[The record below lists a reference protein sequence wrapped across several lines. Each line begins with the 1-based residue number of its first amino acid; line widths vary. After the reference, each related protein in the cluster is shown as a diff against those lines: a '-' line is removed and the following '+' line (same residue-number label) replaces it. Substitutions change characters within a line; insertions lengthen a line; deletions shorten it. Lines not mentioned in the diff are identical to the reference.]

1 MTILPQATKI
11 EVCNTEVVSEYHELN
26 RAWWDQAAPLHVE
39 SPLYDLEAF
48 RAGEN
53 ALRPFEPEELGDV
66 EGLDLLH
73 LQCHIGTDTLSW
85 ARLGARVTGYDLSPQ
100 SLAAARLLAAQ
111 LDIDATFVEGELY
124 DAPRILDGNTFDVV
138 YTGIGALNW
147 LPDIQAW
154 AKVVASLIKPGGRL
168 YLVEFHPILNLTNT
182 DAIELDASWHYFHR
196 PEGMTFTDSYDYAG
210 GTQTPEALTTME
222 WSHDLGSI
230 LTAVLDAG
238 LIIDMFHEHGEIS
251 YERWSELERLGEAKR
266 WKIPQGMPQL
276 PLEFSLIAR
285 KPN

>member
-1 MTILPQATKI
+1 MSAYY
-11 EVCNTEVVSEYHELN
+11 EVN

-39 SPLYDLEAF
+39 SPLYDLDSF
-48 RAGEN
+48 RAGES
-53 ALRPFEPEELGDV
+53 ALRPFESEELGDV
-66 EGLDLLH
+66 EGLELLH

-100 SLAAARLLAAQ
+100 SLEAARLLASQIGVEAE
-111 LDIDATFVEGELY
+111 FVEGEFYESPQMLNG
-124 DAPRILDGNTFDVV
+124 RTFDVV

-168 YLVEFHPILNLTNT
+168 YLVEFHPILNLINT
-182 DAIELDASWHYFHR
+182 DAIALDASWHYFHQ
-196 PEGMTFTDSYDYAG
+196 PEGMTFTDDYDYAG
-210 GTQTPEALTTME
+210 GSQAPEALATVE

-230 LTAVLDAG
+230 MTAILDAG
-238 LIIDMFHEHGEIS
+238 LMVEMFHEHGEIS
-251 YERWSELERLGEAKR
+251 YERWAGLEQVGDAKR
-266 WKIPQGMPQL
+266 WRIPQELPQL

-285 KPN
+285 KSF